1 MLSCYLKLK
10 KNKTKQNTR
19 RARELEVVL
28 AVWAA
33 LKFLHCYP
41 LCEGGCAWERVDPT
55 TGGILALV
63 LGPLADRPQ
72 GTDR

>member
-1 MLSCYLKLK
+1 MLSCYLKL
-10 KNKTKQNTR
+10 NKQTKTTR
-19 RARELEVVL
+19 RARELEIAL

-33 LKFLHCYP
+33 LKFLHYHPCVKAAV
-41 LCEGGCAWERVDPT
+41 GGRGLIPPWGT
-55 TGGILALV
+55 LALV